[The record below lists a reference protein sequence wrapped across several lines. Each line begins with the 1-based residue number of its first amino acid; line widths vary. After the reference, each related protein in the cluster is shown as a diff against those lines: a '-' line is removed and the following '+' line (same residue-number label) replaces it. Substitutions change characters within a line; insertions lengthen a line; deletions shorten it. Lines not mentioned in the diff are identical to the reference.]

1 MINTNKKDIVSIGVL
16 AGLIIPILIVFGFL
30 LYQSSNFES
39 INQAA
44 KYFQRLDIMYKVVS
58 LSLMPGA
65 GLFFL
70 WSRQDKLNQA
80 RGALL
85 ATMFYGILVLILYM
99 S

>member
-1 MINTNKKDIVSIGVL
+1 MATNKKDIVSIGVI
-16 AGLIIPILIVFGFL
+16 AGLIIPALIVFGFVLYSSSKYDSFMQCLHHFQNIGL
-30 LYQSSNFES
+30 LYK
-39 INQAA
+39 I
-44 KYFQRLDIMYKVVS
+44 VS

-70 WSRQDKLNQA
+70 WSKQDKLNQA

-85 ATMFYGILVLILYM
+85 STMFYGILVLILYM